1 MVGVENDQNWETFEY
16 MLNRESP
23 TADKATLERS
33 TGGWN
38 WEKAAEVAYTVEGNR
53 MVVTIPRSALGLG
66 EGDFTVN
73 FKWCDNMQI
82 DGDIMEFYV
91 SGDVAPGERFKYSFT
106 TLGAQSNE
114 TETETETETESFDD
128 TTVADTDAESS
139 DETQPS
145 GKKGCKSTVVCG
157 GLVAVTVATAALS
170 LRKKKESEQND
181 RNGKTTTGI

>member
-1 MVGVENDQNWETFEY
+1 
-16 MLNRESP
+16 
-23 TADKATLERS
+23 
-33 TGGWN
+33 
-38 WEKAAEVAYTVEGNR
+38 

-145 GKKGCKSTVVCG
+145 SKKGCKSTVACG

-181 RNGKTTTGI
+181 RNGKTITGI